1 MNQLQKVFQEYCTPA
16 SIQRLNYELLLTTAE
31 ERFGTLQLRAND
43 PKYPEFVV
51 IKMKPGDICGLNGCN
66 ASGISD
72 ENVSEAYLPLSLTIK
87 GHRDEDFQ
95 CYIPIPGSK
104 KLFEVNE
111 NLAKLFPT
119 SSIQTLKRFFL
130 KVSQQAKVR
139 LDFGYE
145 DSSSCSDR

>member
-1 MNQLQKVFQEYCTPA
+1 MNQMMKVFQEYCTPTA
-16 SIQRLNYELLLTTAE
+16 IKRLNYELLLTTAE
-31 ERFGTLQLRAND
+31 ERFGTLHLRAND

-51 IKMKPGDICGLNGCN
+51 LKMEPGDICGLNGGDSFSI
-66 ASGISD
+66 SGED
-72 ENVSEAYLPLSLTIK
+72 ASEAYITMSLIIK
-87 GHRDEDFQ
+87 GHKGEDFQ

-111 NLAKLFPT
+111 NLAELFPT
-119 SSIQTLKRFFL
+119 SSIQTLKSFFL

-145 DSSSCSDR
+145 DSSFCSDR